1 MLKTQEFNQKVE
13 PIVEKKTGPLSKYLN
28 STEMAPRRRPIYQDE
43 NTSSDEMSDSSYQPL
58 QPLHKRSRLQTINMA
73 DEIVREGVKKRGRGP
88 SKRPCLNRNA
98 QMARENRQKKKE
110 YIEKIETKLNQLQQE
125 NKSLNTVI
133 QKQNIDIK
141 KLNADVSYMKS
152 VLNNKSSITMLL
164 KSMNQNLEKIRRKSQ
179 KEPALPPT
187 YQKNALSDLEPLD
200 TKLFNDNYRIKLE
213 SDNHNNDSYQLLAE
227 AYRMNNNM
235 SKTTGKIAKKTAHP
249 FEFDHNYT
257 STMILSTADDEDE
270 IFHDTRQEENLK
282 NLYPVTPVSLDG
294 SKSEPSLDEMDD
306 FNDFSNFSTN
316 NIFDD
321 LTQLDMSN
329 SLDFGQDAATCTTL
343 DDDFF
348 RGLDENSGICLHVN
362 PNRVSLEFC
371 SSCQMNSA
379 NSVLE

>member
-1 MLKTQEFNQKVE
+1 
-13 PIVEKKTGPLSKYLN
+13 
-28 STEMAPRRRPIYQDE
+28 MAPRRRPIYQDE

-58 QPLHKRSRLQTINMA
+58 QPLHKRSRLQAINMA
-73 DEIVREGVKKRGRGP
+73 DESVREGVKKRGRGP

-110 YIEKIETKLNQLQQE
+110 YIEKIEKKLNQLQQE

-179 KEPALPPT
+179 KDAVLPPT
-187 YQKNALSDLEPLD
+187 YPKNALSDLEPLD
-200 TKLFNDNYRIKLE
+200 NKLFNDNYRIKLE
-213 SDNHNNDSYQLLAE
+213 SSDHNNDNYQLLAD

-235 SKTTGKIAKKTAHP
+235 SKT
-249 FEFDHNYT
+249 
-257 STMILSTADDEDE
+257 DEDQS
-270 IFHDTRQEENLK
+270 FDDTRQEEKLK

-329 SLDFGQDAATCTTL
+329 SLDFGQDTCTTI
-343 DDDFF
+343 DEDFF
-348 RGLDENSGICLHVN
+348 RDE
-362 PNRVSLEFC
+362 
-371 SSCQMNSA
+371 
-379 NSVLE
+379 